1 MKNTFPTSGDFDRI
15 GNSAYSRTKAYD
27 SRFDYLDSNDRFYLV
42 PPTPRYRLAII
53 GTGVMGQGHI
63 RSTFVEGSATV
74 AGLYDT
80 HKGSIDAALK
90 LCEQYGRSQRPTVYS
105 SMNDAVSDTSID
117 GYIISTPNFTHAEVL
132 EHVLQNGKPVFLEK
146 PMATTVAD
154 AASIV
159 RMVRGKGAAVQ
170 VGLQY
175 RYKAIYREAIEET
188 LNRGSIGD
196 VKNIAI
202 REHRIPFLDKVEQW
216 NKFSELSGGT
226 LVEKCCHYFDLFN
239 LFSQSHPTRVFATGS
254 QAASYGSF
262 RFNDKTSDIL
272 DNAYVT
278 VEYKN
283 GVRAVFDLCMYV
295 PLFFEELVLCG
306 TGGRIRTFEQEDYL
320 HSDGYT
326 SGFEMHR
333 GETYP
338 ARIAEPRY
346 QGVIRSL
353 GHSGADFFAQAAF
366 IAMLDGDHSLSP
378 TVEEG
383 FWSVVVGAAA
393 EASVKEGKPIDV
405 NEFIRVHNAEI

>member
-1 MKNTFPTSGDFDRI
+1 MHPISGDFDRT
-15 GNSAYSRTKAYD
+15 GNSSYSRTKAYD
-27 SRFDYLDSNDRFYLV
+27 SRFDYLGWTDRFYLA
-42 PPTPRYRLAII
+42 PPTPRYRLAMI
-53 GTGVMGQGHI
+53 GTGIMGQGHI
-63 RSTFVEGSATV
+63 RSTFIEGSATV

-80 HKGSIDAALK
+80 HNGSINAALK
-90 LCEQYGRSQRPTVYS
+90 LCQQFGRSHEPTVYS
-105 SMNDAVSDTSID
+105 SLSDAVSDTSID
-117 GYIISTPNFTHAEVL
+117 GYIISTPNFTHADILERVL
-132 EHVLQNGKPVFLEK
+132 EAGKPVFLEK

-154 AASIV
+154 AAGIV
-159 RMVRGKGAAVQ
+159 KMVRSKGAAVQ

-175 RYKAIYREAIEET
+175 RYKAIYAEAREET

-202 REHRIPFLDKVEQW
+202 REHRIPFLDKVGQW

-239 LFSQSHPTRVFATGS
+239 LFAQSYPSRVFATGS
-254 QAASYGSF
+254 QAASYGNF
-262 RFNDKTSDIL
+262 KYNDKSSDIL

-278 VEYKN
+278 VEYRN
-283 GVRAVFDLCMYV
+283 GVRAAFDLCMYV

-333 GETYP
+333 GETLP

-353 GHSGADFFAQAAF
+353 GHSGADFFAQLAF
-366 IAMLDGDHSLSP
+366 VAMLDGDHAHSP

-383 FWSVVVGAAA
+383 YWSVVVGAAA
-393 EASVKEGKPIDV
+393 EESVKKGKPVDV
-405 NEFIRVHNAEI
+405 DEFIGVHNAKI